1 VEDNLIVTVGE
12 DILIVMVEDILMMRK
27 DKLKECILIVMVGD
41 IPHLFEVDNLL
52 VVVGIR

>member
-41 IPHLFEVDNLL
+41 IPHLFEVDNL